1 MNRQVVQFTVRFPP
15 TPSDLLA
22 LFVCRWISLRVD
34 FAGGLF
40 AAALAAYL
48 IYVPND
54 RALPS
59 DTGFSLTMASTH
71 ALYDPRLFL
80 ITNS

>member
-1 MNRQVVQFTVRFPP
+1 MKIP
-15 TPSDLLA
+15 TPSNPPAPL
-22 LFVCRWISLRVD
+22 VYRWISLRVD

-40 AAALAAYL
+40 AASLAAYL

-71 ALYDPRLFL
+71 AFYGSRIPPDH
-80 ITNS
+80 